1 MKKKLKLDDVDVVFQ
16 PTRLTKEEKKLISE
30 YIRQDK
36 SKRTKKSSTHKT
48 RRRIAA

>member
-16 PTRLTKEEKKLISE
+16 PARLTKEEKKLISE

-36 SKRTKKSSTHKT
+36 AKRAKKTSTRK
-48 RRRIAA
+48 RIAA

>member
-30 YIRQDK
+30 YIQQDK
-36 SKRTKKSSTHKT
+36 AKRTKKSST

>member
-30 YIRQDK
+30 YIRQNK
-36 SKRTKKSSTHKT
+36 AKRTKKSST

>member
-16 PTRLTKEEKKLISE
+16 PTRLTIEEKKLISE

-36 SKRTKKSSTHKT
+36 EARAKKTAKGKRL
-48 RRRIAA
+48 AA